1 MQTTTRDSLF
11 GALLAAPIVAF
22 PFARSYLIFYVAII
36 ITAMIARRIVPAL
49 RAERDLAL
57 GVALLAGPV
66 LITVIALALSTGNIE
81 RVWLEKLGLILIAG
95 LLGFSIV
102 GLSTAPRSRD
112 IAAAII
118 GLTIL
123 FWIFDGLVQLLFGKD
138 LFGIAANTQSGG
150 ERIGAF
156 FDNPYRYGYFIAFL
170 AALPAFWLL
179 SQSRGRLLGSLALIS
194 GGTVALAGGSRYAM
208 LGYGLLAM
216 IFVLVMT
223 RGLPTSQRK
232 GLLIGA
238 PIALAALVGLLLLAS
253 PSLQQRIADTLI
265 ILDGVDRHTL
275 NLALSHRLDI
285 WEPALA
291 LASDNWLFGTGPSQI
306 TAAIKPYLPPD
317 SIFVTQNID
326 VMHAHQVLI
335 EVLVGTGAI
344 GLICFIAYYVR
355 VGVIAWRQRGASA
368 TFGWGCLLAFLLMWM
383 PFGSQKDIYGSEQ
396 MLLSFYLLGLGFGF
410 LRNRETA

>member
-1 MQTTTRDSLF
+1 MQTTTRDTLF

-36 ITAMIARRIVPAL
+36 LTALIARRTLPAM
-49 RAERDLAL
+49 RAERDLTL

-66 LITVIALALSTGNIE
+66 LITVIALGVSTGNIE

-194 GGTVALAGGSRYAM
+194 GGSVALAGGSRYAM
-208 LGYGLLAM
+208 LGYSLLAM

-223 RGLPTSQRK
+223 HGLPTSQRK

-265 ILDGVDRHTL
+265 ILDGVDRHAL

-291 LASDNWLFGTGPSQI
+291 LASDNWLFGAGPSQI
-306 TAAIKPYLPPD
+306 TTAIKPYLPIE
-317 SIFVTQNID
+317 SVYVTQNID

-335 EVLVGTGAI
+335 EVLVGTGVI
-344 GLICFIAYYVR
+344 GLFCFIAYYAR
-355 VGVIAWRQRGASA
+355 IGVVAWRQRSASA
-368 TFGWGCLLAFLLMWM
+368 TFSWGCLLTFLLMWM